1 MEAKERIYN
10 GMLMNGFLALL
21 VNLVVLPV
29 LAFLTMYYMMDV
41 TWFSIPVMIILSLV
55 FFIMFAGYFSQEPNE
70 ARVMVF
76 FGKYIQGNRIL
87 LGESF
92 YGKEE
97 ALHACP

>member
-1 MEAKERIYN
+1 MEAKERTYN

-41 TWFSIPVMIILSLV
+41 TWFSIPVMIVLSLV

-76 FGKYIQGNRIL
+76 FGKYEGTFKDTV
-87 LGESF
+87 F
-92 YGKEE
+92 YWVNTFM
-97 ALHACP
+97 